1 MTDYI
6 IPILLAG
13 VALFALGR
21 KENVYE
27 ELLTGAAGG
36 LKLLV
41 SIVPALIALLTA
53 VHMLR
58 ASGAMEAAAA
68 FLSPAFSALGIP
80 PETAALVPG
89 APHQRQRL
97 HWQWAQ
103 T

>member
-68 FLSPAFSALGIP
+68 FPLPGLFRSRDPARDCGSG
-80 PETAALVPG
+80 PG
-89 APHQRQRL
+89 APHQRQQL